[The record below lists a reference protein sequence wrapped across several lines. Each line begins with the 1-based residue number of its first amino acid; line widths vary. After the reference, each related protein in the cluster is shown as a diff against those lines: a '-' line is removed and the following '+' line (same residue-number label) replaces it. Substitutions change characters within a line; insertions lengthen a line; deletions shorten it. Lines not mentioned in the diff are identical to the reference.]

1 MPFNFQSQEK
11 WRMVFAHYGFL
22 EESVAT
28 YGMPYMRSVQ
38 VFRLTSYKK
47 QRVPLAVRVDQNT
60 RLNLLLGLLY
70 TPLQQNSMKT
80 SFGIRDVK
88 RSGWVIHGVL
98 NPETVAGHSW
108 GATLLAL
115 LLTPSTLD
123 KKRVVAM
130 AIIHDIAEGPMKK
143 DYMPGEID
151 DDVKHAMEEDAFSR
165 VVQPFMQRDEWDRM
179 FKELNRGS
187 TPEARFLKV
196 VDRFDMWLQAR
207 FYKKKYG
214 DRINFESF
222 FENARKMFEKQGDI
236 GKSVMDIVDHP
247 SGHKDFL
254 DAMEKLYELKMS
266 SMPGKCSVASEAW
279 TNSWTYLSTTSVEN
293 DILQVIGLLT
303 LAPIFQRSD
312 LKASLDV
319 VLKKSVDPVFLQEI
333 FALVGDKEN
342 IGLVGDVTRIVE
354 RISNDRG
361 KGLVSPDTSNVFKAD
376 KDILQLLLLAAQERP
391 SEYPLARVAAGFV
404 SGNDRLS
411 DEIGVNQ
418 YGSHEHAEINLILSI
433 LEKEAVN
440 VRPKWQGKYRK
451 LLQHMRKFVKK
462 EKLDTERG
470 LFLLRKALK
479 WSDHPFKKGIFY
491 VTLMPCSA
499 CQKVL
504 KELGLKKV
512 VYSDIHPDLNVAEK
526 WRRQSE
532 QLSLDGGVPIIH
544 VDMLADEVQPN
555 RLFNAIVARSPEGH
569 SRFQREYLR
578 IVEGRE
584 DAVELIDKWLSEHKS
599 RLVDIIAF
607 FGNVMPD
614 DAPVLF
620 DTLFGRFVDAE
631 NLKVAFER
639 YRHTEGFTSYLAAIH
654 RVHHNTDVEQV
665 IMEGM
670 KNDFAEAMSR
680 REGGINLNSDNVNLV
695 MRHDAGEIEFQLRP
709 GMAEQSQAI
718 SGFVP
723 VIFNIRP
730 MTDLK
735 MFLGLKG
742 EEPLQLFGAATS
754 ESVFMGA

>member
-1 MPFNFQSQEK
+1 
-11 WRMVFAHYGFL
+11 MVQKK
-22 EESVAT
+22 
-28 YGMPYMRSVQ
+28 VQ
-38 VFRLTSYKK
+38 DSILTRIY
-47 QRVPLAVRVDQNT
+47 VDKN
-60 RLNLLLGLLY
+60 
-70 TPLQQNSMKT
+70 KT
-80 SFGIRDVK
+80 AGIRY
-88 RSGWVIHGVL
+88 
-98 NPETVAGHSW
+98 
-108 GATLLAL
+108 
-115 LLTPSTLD
+115 PSTVLPYSSGD
-123 KKRVVAM
+123 PIR
-130 AIIHDIAEGPMKK
+130 
-143 DYMPGEID
+143 
-151 DDVKHAMEEDAFSR
+151 DDVKGIYKEYVKAFQKGVYDYIKETEDP
-165 VVQPFMQRDEWDRM
+165 VT
-179 FKELNRGS
+179 G
-187 TPEARFLKV
+187 KV
-196 VDRFDMWLQAR
+196 VPRRYFSGGFHATDFSQVVFKTTQDPHTLQLGQGAFWGISVR
-207 FYKKKYG
+207 LAG
-214 DRINFESF
+214 VNPAQD
-222 FENARKMFEKQGDI
+222 AAMFSAPLGLEH
-236 GKSVMDIVDHP
+236 SRAL
-247 SGHKDFL
+247 L
-254 DAMEKLYELKMS
+254 DAYLADPRSRHLYGTLRKL
-266 SMPGKCSVASEAW
+266 G
-279 TNSWTYLSTTSVEN
+279 
-293 DILQVIGLLT
+293 
-303 LAPIFQRSD
+303 
-312 LKASLDV
+312 
-319 VLKKSVDPVFLQEI
+319 VDPVFLQEI
-333 FALVGDKEN
+333 FPLVGDKEN

-512 VYSDIHPDLNVAEK
+512 VYSDIHPDLDVAEK

-735 MFLGLKG
+735 MFLGLKE